1 MGIISSIFG
10 KNEEQISQN
19 MVKFN
24 GSTITQEQLEMK
36 KKEVSLLKGVRIVE
50 SAPNVYRTKIEG

>member
-1 MGIISSIFG
+1 MGILNSIFG
-10 KNEEQISQN
+10 KNEEQVSQN

-36 KKEVSLLKGVRIVE
+36 KKEVSLLKGVKIVE
-50 SAPNVYRTKIEG
+50 SAPNIFRTKIEG